1 MNRLWDTERLLP
13 KDQLKVHRDAK
24 MKNESSY
31 FDCVNGEVR
40 AEGQRMVFDLPS
52 ARDTRE

>member
-40 AEGQRMVFDLPS
+40 AEGQRRGFDLPS